1 MRRYR
6 RLNSCDC
13 GFHAFDHLMKRR
25 GYPGGTAVFTM
36 DAVGRLESAD
46 VVSALQRAMEV
57 HPTTAS
63 AAAVSFW
70 RGWPIWR
77 HDGAPVRP
85 DYVHEDLSGEADWTA
100 AAERLS
106 QERLS
111 IRWDISQP
119 PQVHLEHYRGPNDQH
134 RLCLRWPH
142 ALMDAGGA
150 QHFITEMNRLAK
162 DPSSPLPEHLL
173 PDGDVVDPLAGFG
186 PLRRCRLLA
195 QWVRERTPRVRVPHA
210 SLCDHLPERPT
221 GSRRLCCLRRFWSVE
236 MVESLRRNAR
246 RVAPSGPALHSRY
259 IAGCVLR
266 AIHRLHCEQGCALPF
281 YDLVFPMRLPD
292 LPRRPVVGN
301 YLMATLL
308 RVSAEHIGDK
318 RALAANIDRQLRG
331 YLERRSYLADW
342 LLHRLTAQLRT
353 WQHRRLVEHHLRGQI
368 VATGFAFFGEIDPP
382 VRRFLGAELTN
393 LWAAGVANI
402 PPGWNPTFTR
412 FRGRITLGLAWP
424 DGAFPPDVVQRY
436 ADLIEQEVFDG

>member
-1 MRRYR
+1 VRRER
-6 RLNSCDC
+6 RLNPCDC
-13 GFHAFDHLMKRR
+13 GFHAFDHFMKRR
-25 GYPGGTAVFTM
+25 GYPGGTVVFTM
-36 DAVGRLESAD
+36 DAVGHLESAD
-46 VVSALQRAMEV
+46 VVSALQRAMEA

-70 RGWPIWR
+70 RGRPIWR
-77 HDGAPVRP
+77 YVGAPVRP
-85 DYVHEDLSGEADWTA
+85 DYVHEDLTGEADWTA
-100 AAERLS
+100 AADRLS

-142 ALMDAGGA
+142 ALMDAEGA
-150 QHFITEMNRLAK
+150 QRFIAEMNRLAK

-173 PDGDVVDPLAGFG
+173 PDGDVVDPLVGFG
-186 PLRRCRLLA
+186 PLRRCRLLG
-195 QWVRERTPRVRVPHA
+195 QWIRERPPRVRAQQA
-210 SLCDHLPERPT
+210 SLCDRLPERPAD
-221 GSRRLCCLRRFWSVE
+221 SHRLRCLHRFWSAE
-236 MVESLRRNAR
+236 MMELLRRNSR

-266 AIHRLHCEQGCALPF
+266 AIHRLHCEHGCALPF
-281 YDLVFPMRLPD
+281 YDLAFPMRLPD
-292 LPRRPVVGN
+292 LPRRPVTGN
-301 YLMATLL
+301 YLVAPPL
-308 RVSAEHIGDK
+308 RVSAQHIGDK
-318 RALAANIDRQLRG
+318 RTLAANIDRQLRG

-342 LLHRLTAQLRT
+342 LLHRLIAQLRT

-393 LWAAGVANI
+393 LWTAGVANI

-412 FRGRITLGLAWP
+412 FRGRITLALAWP